1 MELFY
6 IVVTVIA
13 ILFLIII
20 LTLIGIAMRY
30 QDKNTVFPPLANDCP
45 DFWTIASDGKSCTIP
60 SNGKRNVGK
69 MYNPLDNSI
78 LLKSATS
85 DSNGS
90 YSFPMYTP
98 GTNGT
103 NGNLTAAASTIDFSN
118 EAWNAQGKTAI
129 CSKKKWAMNWG
140 ISWDGVTN
148 YNSC

>member
-6 IVVTVIA
+6 IVVTVVA

-30 QDKNTVFPPLANDCP
+30 QDKNTIFPPLANDCP

-60 SNGKRNVGK
+60 SKDKRNVG
-69 MYNPLDNSI
+69 MLYNKVDNSI

-90 YSFPMYTP
+90 YSFPVYTP
-98 GTNGT
+98 GT
-103 NGNLTAAASTIDFSN
+103 NGNLTAAASTINFSN